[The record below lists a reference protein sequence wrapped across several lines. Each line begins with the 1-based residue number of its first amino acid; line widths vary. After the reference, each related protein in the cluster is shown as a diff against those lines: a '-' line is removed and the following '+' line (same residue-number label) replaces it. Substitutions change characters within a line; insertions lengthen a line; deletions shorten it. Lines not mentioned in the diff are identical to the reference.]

1 MIDLIQQPYDIK
13 EKTSATNL
21 IPDIVYNPIPYE
33 IYIMNPA
40 AAIKN

>member
-13 EKTSATNL
+13 EKMSATNL
-21 IPDIVYNPIPYE
+21 NPNIVYNPIPYE